1 MTDDSGRKKL
11 RYRVFWAAALGW
23 TALMASLM
31 VWNGSQSRAQIMRMA
46 HAEARTVYNMDIT
59 FRRWGIEHGGVY
71 VPVSPIQQPTSDLAH
86 VFERDVVTQSGR
98 RLTLVAPALMVRQV
112 MDRYAK
118 DFDVKGRIT
127 GLKQLNANNA
137 PDAWEKKQLE
147 AFSQGRYEDVWE
159 VADYKGKPHL
169 RYLHVMMMEAD
180 CLKCHAVLGYKLG
193 EVRGATG
200 TNLPLEPYFAEVSDM
215 WQRMALSYGGV
226 WFLGLIGLFAG
237 GSKMHHYLA
246 MRDTAES
253 QLRKSENR
261 FRDLVESSPD
271 WIWEV
276 DKAGVYTYAS
286 PRCMELYGYAP
297 EEMVGRHRTEF
308 LDPAHAVEDEAE
320 FARFAAE
327 RRSFHGVEHVHMGRD
342 GRSLILE
349 ASGQP
354 VIDAEGRLQGYR
366 GIDRDVTVSRE
377 TMRALAHSEM
387 RYRTLF
393 DDAPDMIHSVD
404 ADGLIIDVN
413 PAELAAL
420 GYERDELIGQP
431 LLKIV
436 HPDDHE
442 VTRERRKLVLSG
454 ESILRFE
461 VLLLTKQGEP
471 LPAEASITTQ
481 YERGKPVARVIMR
494 DQRDRLDRERAL
506 RDQAARLSAISKS
519 SPVFFYEIDP
529 QGVVRYL
536 NRCHFSPRRKDLMD
550 RPVADCFDPADRD
563 RLARQMAWVRRSG
576 LSDVGEYVLQ
586 AENGESR
593 HFSIDF
599 SPIEYAGTAHVL
611 MTLQDVEKNRQAR
624 LALGKS
630 ESWLRAILDNEP
642 ESIWLVD
649 AGGHIRMVNQAGLA
663 TLEGEDAGQIIGLP
677 VENLIATEDFPA
689 FRQLFECVLSGLP
702 GELTFTVLGLK
713 GGRRIVETRAVPI
726 RDEENRE
733 VMMLCLA
740 RDVTG
745 RHQAEVERRQL
756 EDRLEKAYRL
766 ETMGQLTGSIAH
778 DFNNFLASIM
788 GYASLALER
797 FVPDKSGR
805 LADYLREILDASE
818 RAKELTQSMMVYSR
832 SQKAEAVEP
841 VVLQPVLLEAV
852 EAFRK
857 TLPPSITL
865 EAACEPDLSRA
876 RINPVDAQRVFANLL
891 ANARDAVG
899 EAGRIAVSLS
909 TVRCEQG
916 DCSICGLP
924 VEGDYMKLAVRDN
937 GSGIAPEHLP
947 KIFDPFFTTKS
958 ASGAPGMGLAIVFGL
973 LAKAHG
979 HVQVD
984 STPGQGS
991 EFRLFFPVEGAPEA
1005 IPLIPAVVVSADNI
1019 QSARHGAGQDSSWKI
1034 MVVDDEK
1041 SVASMVGET
1050 LAASGFGVSV
1060 FTSSREALREFEA
1073 NPGQYRAV
1081 ITDQTMPGLTGTGL
1095 TQAMLAISPHLPV
1108 ILCSGYSEQI
1118 NELSAMQFGIRRF
1131 FNKPVDLDALLDE
1144 VRGAVKGEG

>member
-1 MTDDSGRKKL
+1 MSEDSGRRKM
-11 RYRVFWAAALGW
+11 RYRVFWAVALGW
-23 TALMASLM
+23 SLLMASLM

-59 FRRWGIEHGGVY
+59 FRHWGIEHGGVY
-71 VPVSPIQQPTSDLAH
+71 VPVSPIQQPVSDLAH

-127 GLKQLNANNA
+127 GLKQLNASNA
-137 PDAWEKKQLE
+137 PDPWEKKQLE
-147 AFSQGRYEDVWE
+147 AFAQGKYEDVWE
-159 VADYKGKPHL
+159 IADYKGKPHL
-169 RYLHVMMMEAD
+169 RYLHVMMMETD

-200 TNLPLEPYFAEVSDM
+200 TNLPLEPYYTEISDM

-246 MRDTAES
+246 MRDAAES
-253 QLRKSENR
+253 GLRKSENR

-286 PRCMELYGYAP
+286 PRCLELYGYAP
-297 EEMVGRHRTEF
+297 EEIVGRHRSEF

-327 RRSFHGVEHVHMGRD
+327 RRSFHGVEHVHKGRD

-354 VIDAEGRLQGYR
+354 VLDAEGNLQGYR

-420 GYERDELIGQP
+420 GYERDELIGHP

-442 VTRERRKLVLSG
+442 VTRERRKLVLKG

-461 VLLLTKQGEP
+461 VLLVTKNGEP

-481 YERGKPVARVIMR
+481 FEGDKPVARVIMR
-494 DQRDRLDRERAL
+494 DLRERLDKERAL

-550 RPVADCFDPADRD
+550 KPVAEHFGSADQE

-576 LSDVGEYVLQ
+576 LSDTGEYVLQ
-586 AENGESR
+586 AENGEPR

-624 LALGKS
+624 LALSKS

-642 ESIWLVD
+642 ESIGLVD
-649 AGGHIRMVNQAGLA
+649 AGGVIRMVNQAGLA

-677 VENLIATEDFPA
+677 VESRIAPEDLPA
-689 FRQLFECVLSGLP
+689 FRQLFERVLSGLP
-702 GELTFTVLGLK
+702 GEQTFAVLGLK

-740 RDVTG
+740 RDVTSQK
-745 RHQAEVERRQL
+745 QAEAERSRL

-778 DFNNFLASIM
+778 DFNNFLSSIM

-797 FVPDKSGR
+797 FTPDKSGR
-805 LADYLREILDASE
+805 LADYLREILGASE
-818 RAKELTQSMMVYSR
+818 RARELTQSMMVYSR
-832 SQKAEAVEP
+832 SQKTEVVEP
-841 VVLQPVLLEAV
+841 VAMQPVLLDAV
-852 EAFRK
+852 EVFRK
-857 TLPPSITL
+857 TLPPSVSL
-865 EAACEPDLSRA
+865 GVECGLDLSA
-876 RINPVDAQRVFANLL
+876 TRINPVDAQRVFANLL
-891 ANARDAVG
+891 SNALDAVG
-899 EAGRIAVSLS
+899 ESGRIDVILNAIHG
-909 TVRCEQG
+909 EQG
-916 DCSICGLP
+916 DCSVCGLP
-924 VEGDYMKLAVRDN
+924 VDGDYLVLVVRDN
-937 GSGIAPEHLP
+937 GAGIAPEHLP

-958 ASGAPGMGLAIVFGL
+958 ATGAPGMGLAIVFGL

-991 EFRLFFPVEGAPEA
+991 EFRLFFPVESASEPVFATPSPVGE
-1005 IPLIPAVVVSADNI
+1005 VSASAI
-1019 QSARHGAGQDSSWKI
+1019 QHTGEEAAWKI

-1050 LAASGFGVSV
+1050 LAAHGFGVGV
-1060 FTSSREALREFEA
+1060 FTNSQEALWEFKA
-1073 NPGQYRAV
+1073 HPGKYAAV
-1081 ITDQTMPGLTGTGL
+1081 ITDQTMPGLTGTEL
-1095 TQAMLAISPHLPV
+1095 VQALLAIEPQLPI

-1118 NELSAMQFGIRRF
+1118 NESSAMKFGIRRF
-1131 FNKPVDLDALLDE
+1131 FNKPVDLNALLDE
-1144 VRGAVKGEG
+1144 VREAVRG

>member
-1 MTDDSGRKKL
+1 MSDDSGRKKL
-11 RYRVFWAAALGW
+11 RYRVFWAVALGW
-23 TALMASLM
+23 TLLMVGLM

-46 HAEARTVYNMDIT
+46 YMEARTVYNMDIT
-59 FRRWGIEHGGVY
+59 FRRWGIDHGGVY
-71 VPVSPIQQPTSDLAH
+71 VPVSPIQQPVSDLAH
-86 VFERDVVTQSGR
+86 VFERDVVTPSGR
-98 RLTLVAPALMVRQV
+98 QLTLIAPALMLRQV

-118 DFDVKGRIT
+118 DFDAKGRIT

-137 PDAWEKKQLE
+137 PDVWEKKQLE
-147 AFSQGRYEDVWE
+147 AFAQGKYKDVWE
-159 VADYKGKPHL
+159 IAEFKGKPHL

-200 TNLPLEPYFAEVSDM
+200 TNLPLEPFYAEITDM
-215 WQRMALSYGGV
+215 WQRVALSYGGV

-237 GSKMHHYLA
+237 GSKMHHYLR
-246 MRDTAES
+246 MRDAAES
-253 QLRKSENR
+253 HLRQSEIR

-271 WIWEV
+271 WIWEA

-297 EEMVGRHRTEF
+297 EEMVGQRRSAF
-308 LDPAHAVEDEAE
+308 LDPEHASEDEAE

-327 RRSFHGVEHVHMGRD
+327 QRSFHAIEHACLNRD
-342 GRSLILE
+342 GRRLTVE
-349 ASGQP
+349 TSGQP
-354 VIDAEGRLQGYR
+354 IIDAAGCLQGYR
-366 GIDRDVTVSRE
+366 GIDRDVTMSRE
-377 TMRALAHSEM
+377 TLSSLAHSEL

-393 DDAPDMIHSVD
+393 DDAPDLIHSVD
-404 ADGLIIDVN
+404 ADGLLSDVN

-431 LLKIV
+431 LFKII

-442 VTRERRKLVLSG
+442 AVRERRKQVLAG

-461 VLLLTKQGEP
+461 VLLLTKDGEP

-481 YERGKPVARVIMR
+481 FEGGKPVARVIMR
-494 DQRDRLDRERAL
+494 DQRDRLARERAL

-536 NRCHFSPRRKDLMD
+536 NRCHFSLHRKDLMD
-550 RPVADCFDPADRD
+550 SPIADRFDSADRD
-563 RLARQMAWVRRSG
+563 RLARQIAWVRRSG

-586 AENGESR
+586 VEGGEYR

-611 MTLQDVEKNRQAR
+611 LTLQDIEKSRQAR

-642 ESIWLVD
+642 ESIELVD
-649 AGGHIRMVNQAGLA
+649 ARGIVRMINQAGLA
-663 TLEGEDAGQIIGLP
+663 MLEAEDAGQIIGQQADNLVAPEDLP
-677 VENLIATEDFPA
+677 TFS
-689 FRQLFECVLSGLP
+689 QLFERVLSGSP
-702 GELTFTVLGLK
+702 GDLTFAVLGLK
-713 GGRRIVETRAVPI
+713 GGRRIVEARAVPI

-733 VMMLCLA
+733 AMMLCLA
-740 RDVTG
+740 RDVTSLK
-745 RHQAEVERRQL
+745 QAEVERGRL

-778 DFNNFLASIM
+778 DFNNFLSSIM

-797 FVPDKSGR
+797 FAPDKSGR
-805 LADYLREILDASE
+805 LADYLREILSASE
-818 RAKELTQSMMVYSR
+818 RARELTQSMMVYSR
-832 SQKAEAVEP
+832 SQKAEVVEP
-841 VVLQPVLLEAV
+841 SALQPVVAEAIS
-852 EAFRK
+852 AFRK
-857 TLPPSITL
+857 TLPPAVVL
-865 EAACEPDLSRA
+865 EMECEPNLLAA
-876 RINPVDAQRVFANLL
+876 RVNPVDAQRVLANLL
-891 ANARDAVG
+891 ANAGDAVG
-899 EAGRIAVSLS
+899 EAGRIAVSLRA
-909 TVRCEQG
+909 VHGEHG

-924 VEGDYMKLAVRDN
+924 VEGDYLVLAVRDD
-937 GSGIAPEHLP
+937 GVGIAPENVP

-958 ASGAPGMGLAIVFGL
+958 ASGSAGMGLAIVFGL

-984 STPGQGS
+984 SMPGQGS
-991 EFRLFFPVEGAPEA
+991 EFRLYFPVEKASDA
-1005 IPLIPAVVVSADNI
+1005 ITPPVNVVPVDVV
-1019 QSARHGAGQDSSWKI
+1019 QRAGQAPVQEAARMI

-1041 SVASMVGET
+1041 SVASMVGEA
-1050 LAASGFGVSV
+1050 LVASGYAVNI
-1060 FTSSREALREFEA
+1060 FTHSREALQHFISRPE
-1073 NPGQYRAV
+1073 QYCAV
-1081 ITDQTMPGLTGTGL
+1081 ITDQTMPGLVGTEMA
-1095 TQAMLAISPHLPV
+1095 QAMLAISPHLPI
-1108 ILCSGYSEQI
+1108 ILCSGYSELI
-1118 NELSAMQFGIRRF
+1118 DEASAKRIGIRRF
-1131 FNKPVDLDALLDE
+1131 FNKPVDLVALLED
-1144 VRGAVKGEG
+1144 VREAVKV